1 MKYIFENGGFIMYL
15 LLFASIVSLGVIL
28 EKAYYYF
35 KYEKLKRNFDYL
47 VIADKNNNII
57 PKNSLESLI
66 RILIEETKKNTKVN
80 HFHLE
85 EKAREYTLNK
95 MLKFEDKLW
104 LLALISNISPLLG
117 LFGTVTG
124 MIGAFNVI
132 AVAGTG
138 DPKLLADGISKAL
151 ITTAGGLSVAM
162 PTSVFLNYFTKK
174 SDELITQMEKITVE
188 FLNNIRSDE
197 NEF

>member
-35 KYEKLKRNFDYL
+35 KYEKLKKNFDYL
-47 VIADKNNNII
+47 IIADKNNNII

-80 HFHLE
+80 YFHLE

>member
-35 KYEKLKRNFDYL
+35 KYEKLKKNFDYL
-47 VIADKNNNII
+47 IIADKNNNII

-80 HFHLE
+80 YFHLE

-151 ITTAGGLSVAM
+151 ITTAAGLIVAV
-162 PTSVFLNYFTKK
+162 PSVFSYNYLNKK
-174 SDELITQMEKITVE
+174 IDMVLNSIEKSSVE
-188 FLNNIRSDE
+188 IINVLRKR
-197 NEF
+197 